1 VGMQPGRS
9 ASCFR
14 LPETVFLR
22 TDPDAERPVCI
33 PTQSVT
39 AVKLRGRHFKVP
51 SGTAEFALFLPSL
64 TGLDKIRHVRP
75 GNELPGYYLP
85 SLTGL

>member
-1 VGMQPGRS
+1 MPKFHLSVTKIKQLLVPTLCVGMQPGRS

-33 PTQSVT
+33 PTQSVMP
-39 AVKLRGRHFKVP
+39 L
-51 SGTAEFALFLPSL
+51 S
-64 TGLDKIRHVRP
+64 
-75 GNELPGYYLP
+75 
-85 SLTGL
+85 

>member
-1 VGMQPGRS
+1 MSVTKIKQLLVPTLCVGTQSGRS

-14 LPETVFLR
+14 QPETFFLR

-39 AVKLRGRHFKVP
+39 AAKLRGRHFKVP
-51 SGTAEFALFLPSL
+51 SGTADNSPAIHDTVGKF
-64 TGLDKIRHVRP
+64 
-75 GNELPGYYLP
+75 
-85 SLTGL
+85 